1 MLEYAYVWLGLG
13 AAALV
18 GLGWWHTWRG
28 PTGPRAEGGGVPR
41 ELGVAAIVVGGCCLF
56 FIALP
61 IAVYTLLAVAQV
73 FGLVD

>member
-18 GLGWWHTWRG
+18 GLGSWHLRRSRSG
-28 PTGPRAEGGGVPR
+28 SRAEGGVPR
-41 ELGVAAIVVGGCCLF
+41 ALGIAAVAVGGCCLF

-61 IAVYTLLAVAQV
+61 IVAYTLLALAQT
-73 FGLVD
+73 FGLID